1 MTIRRIPLFLLLVL
15 VMTGLPALA
24 ELYTDWLWFQ
34 EVGHEQVFLKSLSA
48 SSLVTIV
55 SGLIVFALLAGN
67 ALAALRG
74 LRPRPFMIVTPQG
87 PQAIAMDL
95 RSIKRLGLTVI
106 AVVAVLIAFYA
117 GARWETWLYFLN
129 GTPFGQRD
137 PVLGHDIGFY
147 VFTLP
152 LLEQIHGLL
161 YLVVLLMAAD

>member
-34 EVGHEQVFLKSLSA
+34 EVGHEQVFLRSLSA
-48 SSLVTIV
+48 SSFVTVV
-55 SGLIVFALLAGN
+55 SGAIVFALLATN

-87 PQAIAMDL
+87 PQPIAMDL
-95 RSIKRLGLTVI
+95 GSIKRVGLTVI
-106 AVVAVLIAFYA
+106 AVVSVLIAFYA

-129 GTPFGQRD
+129 GTAFGQRD
-137 PVLGHDIGFY
+137 PILGRDIGFY

-152 LLEQIHGLL
+152 LLEQLHG
-161 YLVVLLMAAD
+161 